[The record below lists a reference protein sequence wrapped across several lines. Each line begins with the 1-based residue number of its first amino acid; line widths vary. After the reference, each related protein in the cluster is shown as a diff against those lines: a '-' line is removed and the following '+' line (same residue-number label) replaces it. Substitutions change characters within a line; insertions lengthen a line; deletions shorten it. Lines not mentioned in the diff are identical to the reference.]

1 MEKIIGKIIEFRD
14 SRGWKDSDK
23 PSSLAKSILIEAA
36 ELLELFQWNNE
47 NYDLDNIKDEVAD
60 ILMYTL
66 ALSYDL
72 GLNVEKAIED
82 KILKN
87 QIRYPSK
94 HK

>member
-1 MEKIIGKIIEFRD
+1 MDKIIEKIIEFRN
-14 SRGWKDSDK
+14 SRGWKESDK

-47 NYDLDNIKDEVAD
+47 NYDVNDIKDEVAD

-72 GLNVEKAIED
+72 GINIEKAIED
-82 KILKN
+82 KIRKN

-94 HK
+94 DK